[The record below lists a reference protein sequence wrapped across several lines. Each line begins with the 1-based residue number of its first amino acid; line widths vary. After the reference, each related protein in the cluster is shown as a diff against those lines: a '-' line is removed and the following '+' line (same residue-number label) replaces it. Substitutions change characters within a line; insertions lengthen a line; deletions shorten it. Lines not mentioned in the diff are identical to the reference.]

1 MIKFLKSILKILK
14 KAIKKEHMRGG
25 IAVYFKKLLISGF
38 LGFLFSQPSVN
49 VNPSSLISNL
59 LTGEAEIQSLIISN
73 TGSNELSFSVN
84 VVTSETRWS
93 FPEINYQGAPTVPM
107 IQNMQNLWVDLK
119 ESSSVSFIQNEQ
131 SSISRS
137 SRNWQLLASDPQDN
151 DSPYDTKYVYYELTD
166 TSLNFKYEYYD
177 PWEDP
182 LGNTAAILYL
192 NIDSSP
198 ETGITDDNLVGI
210 DMLIYSVGDNELDG
224 VYIYLEENYYGGGF
238 VRADNLL
245 WSNREP
251 NTNKFSFGFSN
262 EFFEGLVLMPIASIS
277 GSLNYQPDL
286 VPNEGMLDLSFGPN
300 WLSVVPD
307 EGQVLSEEFLEL
319 DVAFDATDLYG
330 GVYQATIEIL
340 SNDPET
346 QQLDIPVVLTVTGAP
361 DILVSDEIVDFGT
374 LYTNYGGS
382 KEIIISNDGTDV
394 LEISSITIDNTS
406 YILSFSEAVVPYND
420 EVILII
426 DFMPLENGEHNGHLT
441 IISNDV
447 DEPQIVVPVLG
458 SSIAPPI
465 ISVNPSSLSSN
476 LLTGETET
484 QFLTISNNGESDLSI
499 SVSTINVNSRSSM
512 LIPDPGVAT
521 NRLKT
526 EDLKNLWN
534 IDNTFSSE
542 SALTR
547 HLSRNNSRP
556 MRNWQL
562 LANDPQDYGSPY
574 DTENIYYEVTDTT
587 LNFKYEYYESWEN
600 FYGNTIAV
608 LMFNIDNDLQTGLV
622 IDDYGMIEGIDM
634 VVYSTGLTDY
644 YGIDGVYVFDS
655 AYDDLIQIDNLSW
668 ENRENNTN
676 EFSFGIPFE
685 YFRGLT
691 SITVASQSGSLNE
704 DGPDIV
710 PNEGMAELLFGLPWL
725 SIQQEEET
733 ISEGSVF
740 DLGVVFDATGLFG
753 GDYEAIINIRSN
765 DPVYPV
771 MEIPVY
777 LNVTGVP
784 IVDFPTEV
792 DFGQVFVGYPDTLE
806 YTIANIGTDLL
817 LVENISFQDTW
828 LSSELGNLSIA
839 PLEHISLNLVAQINN
854 PDTFVTNMSFTTNDL
869 QNTVV
874 EDVIVSAMSVYP
886 PEMNI
891 SQSEFVFTHT
901 SETSETNEFVIT
913 NTGGSSLQWQIE
925 FESLSGS
932 LDEWF
937 FFEKID
943 FSDFASE
950 ENQDR
955 ITDNV
960 WIARENSGPFFNY
973 YLENVPEY
981 GCDSQTPSGTLWSPY
996 SKENSNNNSYVPF
1009 IQMTGCCPP
1018 CIVGDTVSVW
1028 LLQDDLKLNVVFS
1041 SWTSGGQGGG
1051 FSYHREQVIPQW
1063 IEVLPTEGVVD
1074 VDGSQE
1080 IFISVNSFGLQQGEH
1095 STVLLFNSNDPE
1107 FPSMPIPVDL
1117 VYVLGTQD
1125 QQTPKAYALYP
1136 TYPNPFNPSTIIQFD
1151 VPKNL
1156 TQNVGLYVFD
1166 IRGKLVETILDKELS
1181 SGSYSIRWDAK
1192 SKSSGV
1198 YFLRMVTDNYIKN
1211 RKMILM
1217 K

>member
-1 MIKFLKSILKILK
+1 
-14 KAIKKEHMRGG
+14 
-25 IAVYFKKLLISGF
+25 
-38 LGFLFSQPSVN
+38 
-49 VNPSSLISNL
+49 
-59 LTGEAEIQSLIISN
+59 
-73 TGSNELSFSVN
+73 
-84 VVTSETRWS
+84 
-93 FPEINYQGAPTVPM
+93 
-107 IQNMQNLWVDLK
+107 
-119 ESSSVSFIQNEQ
+119 
-131 SSISRS
+131 
-137 SRNWQLLASDPQDN
+137 
-151 DSPYDTKYVYYELTD
+151 
-166 TSLNFKYEYYD
+166 
-177 PWEDP
+177 
-182 LGNTAAILYL
+182 
-192 NIDSSP
+192 
-198 ETGITDDNLVGI
+198 
-210 DMLIYSVGDNELDG
+210 
-224 VYIYLEENYYGGGF
+224 
-238 VRADNLL
+238 
-245 WSNREP
+245 
-251 NTNKFSFGFSN
+251 
-262 EFFEGLVLMPIASIS
+262 
-277 GSLNYQPDL
+277 
-286 VPNEGMLDLSFGPN
+286 
-300 WLSVVPD
+300 
-307 EGQVLSEEFLEL
+307 
-319 DVAFDATDLYG
+319 
-330 GVYQATIEIL
+330 
-340 SNDPET
+340 
-346 QQLDIPVVLTVTGAP
+346 
-361 DILVSDEIVDFGT
+361 
-374 LYTNYGGS
+374 
-382 KEIIISNDGTDV
+382 
-394 LEISSITIDNTS
+394 
-406 YILSFSEAVVPYND
+406 
-420 EVILII
+420 
-426 DFMPLENGEHNGHLT
+426 
-441 IISNDV
+441 
-447 DEPQIVVPVLG
+447 
-458 SSIAPPI
+458 
-465 ISVNPSSLSSN
+465 
-476 LLTGETET
+476 
-484 QFLTISNNGESDLSI
+484 
-499 SVSTINVNSRSSM
+499 M

-521 NRLKT
+521 NRLKIK
-526 EDLKNLWN
+526 DLKNLWN

-542 SALTR
+542 SVLTR
-547 HLSRNNSRP
+547 RSSRNNSRP

-562 LANDPQDYGSPY
+562 LANDPQDYVSPY
-574 DTENIYYEVTDTT
+574 DTENIYYEITDTT
-587 LNFKYEYYESWEN
+587 LNFKYEYYESWED

-622 IDDYGMIEGIDM
+622 FDDYGMIEGIDM

-644 YGIDGVYVFDS
+644 YGIDGVYVFDD

-668 ENRENNTN
+668 QNRENNTN

-685 YFRGLT
+685 YFGGLT
-691 SITVASQSGSLNE
+691 SMTVASQSGSLNE

-710 PNEGMAELLFGLPWL
+710 PNEGMVELIFGVPWL
-725 SIQQEEET
+725 SFQQQEGT

-753 GDYEAIINIRSN
+753 GDYEAIINISSN

-771 MEIPVY
+771 VEVPVY

-828 LSSELGNLSIA
+828 LSSDLGNVSIA
-839 PLEHISLNLVAQINN
+839 PLEHISLNLVAEINN

-869 QNTVV
+869 QNAVV
-874 EDVIVSAMSVYP
+874 ENVIVSAISVHP

-891 SQSEFVFTHT
+891 SQSEFVFAHT
-901 SETSETNEFVIT
+901 SETSEINEFVIT

-960 WIARENSGPFFNY
+960 WIARENSGPLFNY

-1028 LLQDDLKLNVVFS
+1028 LLQDDLKLNVIFS

-1117 VYVLGTQD
+1117 VYVLGTQE
-1125 QQTPKAYALYP
+1125 QQTPKAYNLYP
-1136 TYPNPFNPSTIIQFD
+1136 TYPNPFNPSTTIQFD
-1151 VPKNL
+1151 VPENL

-1166 IRGKLVETILDKELS
+1166 IRGKLVETILDKELN

-1192 SKSSGV
+1192 SKSSGI